1 MMICS
6 IDTPFT
12 RVEGSR
18 VGVGVGVGVKVGVAV
33 AVAVGVGVELGIAVA
48 VDVGGIVAVAVP
60 MRPVTDVGCAS
71 LSVTSVMDTGAE
83 AAEPT
88 CPQPATRINRAKKM
102 KGKKGIEGLACLFIL
117 FVGVSAFPSIHSR
130 SGYRQLHPEPL
141 TPKDRSSDTRE

>member
-6 IDTPFT
+6 IGTPFT

-48 VDVGGIVAVAVP
+48 VDVGGIVAVAVLVKP
-60 MRPVTDVGCAS
+60 AGGVDSTDPTVS
-71 LSVTSVMDTGAE
+71 SVTGTGAE

-88 CPQPATRINRAKKM
+88 WPQPATRINRAKKM
-102 KGKKGIEGLACLFIL
+102 NT
-117 FVGVSAFPSIHSR
+117 
-130 SGYRQLHPEPL
+130 EPR
-141 TPKDRSSDTRE
+141 P